1 MTREGRAHVASKD
14 ARAPSNGRCY
24 NPRRTDQPNQR
35 DKMAKPSPEEITGL
49 LLAWGNGDKAALDRV
64 IPLVYQ
70 ELRRLAHRQMRRERA
85 GDTLQTTA
93 LVNEA
98 YLRLVDYER
107 MQPRDRVHFLAI
119 AAQAMRRILIERAR
133 SRRSAKRGSGG
144 QQVSLDEAADVSDE
158 RAADVLALDEALTQL
173 AVIDPRKSQI
183 VELKYFGGL
192 TIEETA
198 EVLGVSA
205 PTVERDWRTARIWL
219 HREINRQE

>member
-1 MTREGRAHVASKD
+1 MTKTS
-14 ARAPSNGRCY
+14 S
-24 NPRRTDQPNQR
+24 
-35 DKMAKPSPEEITGL
+35 EEITGL
-49 LLAWGNGDKAALDRV
+49 LLDWGSGDRAALDRL

-107 MQPRDRVHFLAI
+107 MRPRDRAHFLAI

-133 SRRSAKRGSGG
+133 SRRAVKRGSGEPR
-144 QQVSLDEAADVSDE
+144 VSLDEAADVSNE
-158 RAADVLALDEALTQL
+158 RAADLVALHEALTRL
-173 AVIDPRKSQI
+173 AAIDPRKSQL
-183 VELKYFGGL
+183 VELKYFAGL
-192 TIEETA
+192 NIEETA

-205 PTVERDWRTARIWL
+205 PTVERDWRTAKIWL
-219 HREINRQE
+219 HREISKRAKDE

>member
-1 MTREGRAHVASKD
+1 MTKSTRQNSE
-14 ARAPSNGRCY
+14 
-24 NPRRTDQPNQR
+24 
-35 DKMAKPSPEEITGL
+35 PSPEEITGL
-49 LLAWGNGDKAALDRV
+49 LLDWGNGDKVALDRV

-93 LVNEA
+93 LINEA

-107 MQPRDRVHFLAI
+107 VRPRDRSHFFAI

-133 SRRSAKRGSGG
+133 SRRSAKRGSGA
-144 QQVSLDEAADVSDE
+144 QKVSLDEATDVSDE
-158 RAADVLALDEALTQL
+158 RAADLVALDEALTNL
-173 AVIDPRKSQI
+173 SAIDPRKAEI

-198 EVLGVSA
+198 EVLEVST
-205 PTVERDWRTARIWL
+205 PTVERDWHTAKIWL
-219 HREINRQE
+219 YREISKK